1 MTDHDNEMPEVESQE
16 VPDDATQ
23 PVADATPEGREAQ
36 LEDELEALLS
46 EVLSSTSAP
55 AGEVDMPAA
64 EGPDAFAAPQVA
76 APQADEAPATEGPD
90 APTMLIGAVPAA
102 PTTVLDEPAEL
113 AQGATGEM
121 PEPTI
126 EVPLMQVSE
135 GRVLDDDAMVGY
147 ESRHGKQQE
156 GRRGGAA
163 SGFLR
168 AIGVT
173 LIAAA
178 AIYLAGVVLFTFYFM
193 PNTSINGESVSFMLA
208 SEVAERHTSRTQ
220 EYTLHV
226 SGQGLDMDVHAED
239 VNLRSDGLAFVTD
252 ARDQLD
258 PWSWPLLILESHSL
272 EVEESITFDEAK
284 VGQLVGSAVKAAN
297 EGATKSQDAKVAF
310 DEVSHLYKVV
320 PEVMGTE
327 LDAKAVTAQVSEALV
342 DMRNK
347 VELTDDVMLR
357 PTVTSDDEKLNAA
370 VADVNAHLGAVQHL
384 YVGDKE
390 VFVAGADVI
399 GRFTT
404 VSDDLK
410 VTVDHEALKEWAQGE
425 LSEKLDSTGSSRAL
439 VRPDGKK
446 IQVKG
451 GNYGWT
457 INGAELSEIIATNIE
472 EGKEADIEVPM
483 LETAQ
488 FWNPGGQEWGKR
500 YIDIDITEQHVRMYG
515 DDGNVIWESD
525 CVTGNP
531 SEKHDTPEGVYALNS
546 NRETGNVVLEGPE
559 DKETLEPEYVSYV
572 TYWMPFIWNSVALHD
587 ATWRYSFGG
596 DIYKTDGSHGCV
608 NLPYD
613 KAEQLYGLTKVGDV
627 VVVHY

>member
-64 EGPDAFAAPQVA
+64 EGADAFAAPQVA
-76 APQADEAPATEGPD
+76 APQADEVPATEGPD
-90 APTMLIGAVPAA
+90 APTMLMGAVPAA

-113 AQGATGEM
+113 TQGATGEM

-320 PEVMGTE
+320 PEVLGNE

-425 LSEKLDSTGSSRAL
+425 LSEKLDSTGSSRAF

-488 FWNPGGQEWGKR
+488 LWNPGGQEWGKR

-515 DDGNVIWESD
+515 DDGKVIWESD